1 MFKNLEAEISRRGI
15 KKGDIAR
22 MLNIQATTLS
32 NKLSGKSELTMSEA
46 IKIKQFLGVN
56 MPLEELFAA
65 QRKGA

>member
-15 KKGDIAR
+15 RKGDIAK

-32 NKLSGKSELTMSEA
+32 NKLSGKSDLTMSEA

-56 MPLEELFAA
+56 YLSEFTK
-65 QRKGA
+65 RKAGSQA